1 MLYREK
7 KTQKMKIE
15 FWWTNIFLRSIQSN
29 IYFFILYVKK
39 WLKDKTK
46 DGKKLKKKKQSEE
59 PVEQEDPDCEP
70 PAPKKK
76 KKKDKLAVDQE
87 NGHTDEAIDMNGNS
101 HSPETPKQ
109 KTKKKSEGDTEVSA
123 VLYLSLG

>member
-1 MLYREK
+1 M
-7 KTQKMKIE
+7 
-15 FWWTNIFLRSIQSN
+15 NV
-29 IYFFILYVKK
+29 YFIK
-39 WLKDKTK
+39 WIKDKTK
-46 DGKKLKKKKQSEE
+46 DGKKLKKKKQLAE
-59 PVEQEDPDCEP
+59 PEEQEDPDCEP

-101 HSPETPKQ
+101 HSAETPKQ

-123 VLYLSLG
+123 VLYILTKEDLTWGLNGKQTMFITH